1 MEHDAEA
8 RRGFARMG
16 FGCKHYRRRCRIR
29 APCCGD
35 VFHCRHCHNESTKDG
50 HELDRHDVQSVICL
64 VCDTEQPIA
73 QVCCNCGVCM
83 GEYFCAACNFLDDD
97 VDKEQFHCDDCGICR
112 VGGKENF
119 FHCQKCG
126 KEINKSITS
135 HIHHTRGCSG
145 SPSPAIHHPVVFFLF
160 AHAGSCYSTTLRDRH
175 CCIENSMKNN
185 CPICYEYLFD
195 SLRETSVLRCGH
207 TMHLQ
212 CFHEMLKHDKF
223 SCPICATPIFDMDK
237 FFKALDAEMEAS
249 YLYTGKGWVVCND
262 CRDTTQV
269 FSGMAG
275 HKCCHCQS
283 HNTCRVAPP
292 VLP

>member
-126 KEINKSITS
+126 
-135 HIHHTRGCSG
+135 
-145 SPSPAIHHPVVFFLF
+145 
-160 AHAGSCYSTTLRDRH
+160 SCYSTTLRDRH

-249 YLYTGKGWVVCND
+249 YLYTGKVSAPYCLMLPNATNLPSSGLFFPSSL
-262 CRDTTQV
+262 QQSSPLA
-269 FSGMAG
+269 FSYKWHRSRERGDLEEAAG
-275 HKCCHCQS
+275 PGPQTPRRS
-283 HNTCRVAPP
+283 ATRSAVSVAQCPC
-292 VLP
+292 

>member
-50 HELDRHDVQSVICL
+50 HELDRHAVQSVICL
-64 VCDTEQPIA
+64 VCDTEQAVA
-73 QVCCNCGVCM
+73 QVCCNCGVRM
-83 GEYFCAACNFLDDD
+83 GEYFCRTCKFFDDD
-97 VDKEQFHCDDCGICR
+97 VDKEHFHCNDCGICR

-126 KEINKSITS
+126 
-135 HIHHTRGCSG
+135 
-145 SPSPAIHHPVVFFLF
+145 
-160 AHAGSCYSTTLRDRH
+160 SCYSTTLREKH

-223 SCPICATPIFDMDK
+223 TCPICATSIFDMDK
-237 FFKALDAEMEAS
+237 LLKALDAE
-249 YLYTGKGWVVCND
+249 GWVVCND

-269 FSGMAG
+269 FSGVAG

-283 HNTCRVAPP
+283 HNTCRVAAAVFP
-292 VLP
+292 

>member
-64 VCDTEQPIA
+64 VCDTEQP
-73 QVCCNCGVCM
+73 
-83 GEYFCAACNFLDDD
+83 

-112 VGGKENF
+112 CSRRKGELLPLPKVWILLLDDPSRQALLHRELDEEQLPHLLRGEAAYCLHLVHALRSSPLVTSAAAVGAR
-119 FHCQKCG
+119 Q
-126 KEINKSITS
+126 
-135 HIHHTRGCSG
+135 
-145 SPSPAIHHPVVFFLF
+145 
-160 AHAGSCYSTTLRDRH
+160 
-175 CCIENSMKNN
+175 
-185 CPICYEYLFD
+185 YLFD